1 MRRDGR
7 VVLRTN
13 LFKTFAAALVSWLF
27 VGAIILTFV
36 VTPVSTWNP
45 MSPGFGGWPVF
56 FFLVVFAVGLVL
68 FGFGAVLWTFVLP
81 FVRPQLVVSRWGVES
96 SRWRPG
102 GRLSQF
108 ATPWSGVVDIGGEF
122 HWRKGAIPDALN
134 VTITARGATV
144 RQNAQIGNV
153 RKPEMVTYRV
163 LRELKARPRDV
174 LVFLREVH
182 VAQTAHR

>member
-13 LFKTFAAALVSWLF
+13 LVKTFAFALGSWLF
-27 VGAIILTFV
+27 VGALFLTFT
-36 VTPVSTWNP
+36 VTPGSTWNP
-45 MSPGFGGWPVF
+45 TSPGFGGWPVF
-56 FFLVVFAVGLVL
+56 FLLVVFAIGLVL
-68 FGFGAVLWTFVLP
+68 FGFGAVLWTFVFP

-96 SRWRPG
+96 SRWKPG
-102 GRLSQF
+102 GQVRQF

-122 HWRKGAIPDALN
+122 QWRRGAIPDALI
-134 VTITARGATV
+134 VTITARGAAV
-144 RQNAQIGNV
+144 HQNALIGKAK
-153 RKPEMVTYRV
+153 KPEMVTYRV

-182 VAQTAHR
+182 VAHTAHR